1 MAATV
6 TPPGADAGGE
16 SDSGAPDFSR
26 DLSEMSLVDHLREL
40 RMRLGRSVLAVLIAF
55 VGGFAVREP
64 VFNFLVRPYC
74 ALPGGLRAGSTNLD
88 SDRCVLVFT
97 DVMGAFF
104 LSMKAAAIVALVVAA
119 PVVCYQIWRFVTPGL
134 RPVERRYA
142 LPFIVISQLLFLGG
156 AAFSYYM
163 LPKGLAFLLAF
174 AGDNIVSLM
183 DANRYLTFLM
193 QTMIAFGLA
202 FELPLVLIMLVIMGV
217 LSSQAL
223 RKARSGALMGI
234 FVAAAVITP
243 TQDPLTMSLM
253 AVPLVAF
260 YEISIIV
267 ARLLERRQRRRA
279 PAPA

>member
-6 TPPGADAGGE
+6 TPPGADGAGT
-16 SDSGAPDFSR
+16 DPDAPPPLDP
-26 DLSEMSLVDHLREL
+26 SEMTLVDHLREL
-40 RMRLGRSVLAVLIAF
+40 RMRLGRSVLAVVIAF
-55 VGGFAVREP
+55 VAGFAVREP
-64 VFNFLVRPYC
+64 VFNVLVRPYC

-88 SDRCVLVFT
+88 ADRCVLVFT

-104 LSMKAAAIVALVVAA
+104 LSMKAAAIVAIVLAA

-142 LPFIVISQLLFLGG
+142 LPFIVISQVLFLGG
-156 AAFSYYM
+156 AAFSYWM

-223 RKARSGALMGI
+223 RTARSGALMGI

-253 AVPLVAF
+253 ALPLVAF
-260 YEISIIV
+260 YEISIVV
-267 ARLLERRQRRRA
+267 ARLLERRRRRRA